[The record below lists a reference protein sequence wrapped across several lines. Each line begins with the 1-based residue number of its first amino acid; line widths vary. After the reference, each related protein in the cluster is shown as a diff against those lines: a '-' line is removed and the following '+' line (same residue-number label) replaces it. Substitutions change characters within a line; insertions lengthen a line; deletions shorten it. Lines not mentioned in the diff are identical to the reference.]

1 MKRLASLALC
11 LVWVVLIFCFA
22 VNRTQAQ
29 AAPAA
34 AAPQDQAQK
43 PANPPSDKEA
53 EKKEAEKKKDAGEDE
68 NPFAP
73 QPAPALPPGMTGSDA
88 NDPRAKLTPGLYDAG
103 EAAMGIEHL
112 LLLKKP
118 DAFQLGV
125 TDPDDPKVQKT
136 LGQLGI
142 GGGSM
147 KIPKAFQLVIAELAF
162 ANSDLAFQG
171 NHLFQGNFY
180 GVNIF
185 DISNPAKV
193 SLVTSMVCP
202 GGQGDVSV
210 YKNLMFMSVEMPNG
224 RLDCG
229 VEGFPPEPAPAE
241 EAKDKD
247 DKDKDK
253 DKDEKKA
260 DAEKAKD
267 SDQGKDADKDKDKD
281 ADKAK
286 ERKRRIPVAQK
297 DRFRGV
303 RIFDISDIKN
313 PKQVAAVQT
322 CRGSHTHTL
331 VTDPNDKDNVYIYVS
346 GTSFVR
352 QPEELAGCSGEK
364 PDKDPNTA
372 LFRID
377 VIKVPVAAPQDA
389 QIVSSPR
396 VFIDPRT
403 GAINGLNN
411 GGTHGKKGAE
421 KPADT
426 DQCHDITVYSAV
438 GLAAGACS
446 GNGIVL
452 DIKDPVHPKRLDAVN
467 DPNYSYWHS
476 ASFSND
482 GSKVVFTDEWGGGLG
497 ARCRAN
503 DPNKWGADAIFRLK
517 DDKLSFANY
526 YKLPAAQG
534 DTENC
539 VAHNGSL
546 IPVPGRD
553 IEVQAWYQG
562 GISVMDFTDA
572 ANPFE
577 IAYFDRGPID
587 PKMLVLG
594 GEWSAYWYNG
604 YIYGSEIAR
613 GLDVFQL
620 KPTKSLTQNEIDA
633 ARTVMV
639 SELNVQNQQ
648 KIEWPAQLVVAKA
661 YVDQLSRS
669 QALPASRI
677 AKLQKAI
684 ASAEQ
689 SHLSKNNVAK
699 LNGMAPAL
707 EKSAS
712 TAKTPADSM
721 RMHALAEVLKH
732 PSA

>member
-1 MKRLASLALC
+1 MNRVYGIACSVMGAAI
-11 LVWVVLIFCFA
+11 VLSFSVTRI
-22 VNRTQAQ
+22 QAQ
-29 AAPAA
+29 EPPKPAPA
-34 AAPQDQAQK
+34 QQADK
-43 PANPPSDKEA
+43 EDEDANPFVPE
-53 EKKEAEKKKDAGEDE
+53 
-68 NPFAP
+68 
-73 QPAPALPPGMTGSDA
+73 PAPALPPGMTGSDA
-88 NDPRAKLTPGLYDAG
+88 NDPRAKLKPGLYDAG
-103 EAAMGIEHL
+103 EASMGIKHL
-112 LLLKKP
+112 QLFKKP
-118 DAFQLGV
+118 DAFQLGAA
-125 TDPDDPKVQKT
+125 DPDDPKVQKT
-136 LGQLGI
+136 IGQLGI
-142 GGGSM
+142 GGAT
-147 KIPKAFQLVIAELAF
+147 KIPKPIQLVIAQLAF
-162 ANSDLAFQG
+162 SNSDLAFQG

-180 GVNIF
+180 GLNIF
-185 DISNPAKV
+185 DISHPANTTLLT
-193 SLVTSMVCP
+193 SLVCP

-210 YKNLMFMSVEMPNG
+210 YKNLLFMSVEMPNG

-229 VEGFPPEPAPAE
+229 VEGFPPEPPPPAGE
-241 EAKDKD
+241 EK
-247 DKDKDK
+247 
-253 DKDEKKA
+253 EK
-260 DAEKAKD
+260 
-267 SDQGKDADKDKDKD
+267 
-281 ADKAK
+281 
-286 ERKRRIPVAQK
+286 KRRIPAPQK

-331 VTDPNDKDNVYIYVS
+331 VVDPNDKDNAYIYVS

-372 LFRID
+372 LFRIE
-377 VIKVPVAAPQDA
+377 VIKVPLAAPQDA
-389 QIVSSPR
+389 KVVSSPR

-403 GAINGLNN
+403 GAMNGLNN

-426 DQCHDITVYSAV
+426 NQCHDITVYSAI

-446 GNGIVL
+446 GNGILL
-452 DIKDPVHPKRLDAVN
+452 DIKDPVHPMRVDAVN

-534 DTENC
+534 DSKNC

-562 GISVMDFTDA
+562 GVSIVDFTDPA
-572 ANPFE
+572 QPFE
-577 IAYFDRGPID
+577 IAYFDRGAID
-587 PKMLVLG
+587 PNVLVLG

-613 GLDVFQL
+613 GLDVFEL
-620 KPTKSLTQNEIDA
+620 TPSRFLTQNEIDA
-633 ARTVMV
+633 AKTVQV
-639 SELNVQNQQ
+639 PELNVQNQQ

-661 YVDQLSRS
+661 YLDQLSRS
-669 QALPASRI
+669 QALPPDQIAALWKAIQSAESSHMSKGKL
-677 AKLQKAI
+677 AKL
-684 ASAEQ
+684 
-689 SHLSKNNVAK
+689 SH
-699 LNGMAPAL
+699 MAPSL
-707 EKSAS
+707 EKSAV
-712 TAKTPADSM
+712 TAKSPTDSA
-721 RMHALAEVLKH
+721 RLHALAEILKH
-732 PSA
+732 PST

>member
-1 MKRLASLALC
+1 MNRMPSLAFRAVVAAIFLC
-11 LVWVVLIFCFA
+11 SGVSRLRA
-22 VNRTQAQ
+22 QTPATPPPAQQA
-29 AAPAA
+29 
-34 AAPQDQAQK
+34 
-43 PANPPSDKEA
+43 DKE
-53 EKKEAEKKKDAGEDE
+53 DDEDK

-73 QPAPALPPGMTGSDA
+73 EPAPALPPGMAGSDA
-88 NDPRAKLTPGLYDAG
+88 NDPRANLAPGLYDAG
-103 EAAMGIEHL
+103 EASLGIKHL

-118 DAFQLGV
+118 DAFQLGAS
-125 TDPDDPKVQKT
+125 DPDDPKVQEVI
-136 LGQLGI
+136 GQLGMRRA
-142 GGGSM
+142 SKM
-147 KIPKAFQLVIAELAF
+147 PKPLQLVIAQLAF
-162 ANSDLAFQG
+162 SNSDLAFQG

-185 DISNPAKV
+185 DISNPANATLLT
-193 SLVTSMVCP
+193 SLVCP
-202 GGQGDVSV
+202 GGQGDVSA
-210 YKNLMFMSVEMPNG
+210 YKNLLFMSVEMPNG

-229 VEGFPPEPAPAE
+229 VQGFPPEPPPTAE
-241 EAKDKD
+241 QEK
-247 DKDKDK
+247 
-253 DKDEKKA
+253 EKK
-260 DAEKAKD
+260 
-267 SDQGKDADKDKDKD
+267 
-281 ADKAK
+281 
-286 ERKRRIPVAQK
+286 RRPPAAQK

-352 QPEELAGCSGEK
+352 QAEELAECSDEK
-364 PDKDPNTA
+364 PDKDPNTS

-389 QIVSSPR
+389 KVVSSPR

-403 GAINGLNN
+403 GALNGLNN
-411 GGTHGKKGAE
+411 GGTHGKNGKEE

-426 DQCHDITVYSAV
+426 NQCHDITVYSAI

-446 GNGIVL
+446 GNGLLL
-452 DIKDPVHPKRLDAVN
+452 DIKDPVHPRRVDAVN

-503 DPNKWGADAIFRLK
+503 DPNKWGANAIFRLQ
-517 DDKLSFANY
+517 DNKLSFANY

-562 GISVMDFTDA
+562 GISIVDFTDPA
-572 ANPFE
+572 QPFE

-587 PKMLVLG
+587 PKTLVLG

-613 GLDVFQL
+613 GLDVCEL
-620 KPTKSLTQNEIDA
+620 TPTKFLTQNEIDA
-633 ARTVMV
+633 AKVV
-639 SELNVQNQQ
+639 QVPDLNVQNQQ
-648 KIEWPAQLVVAKA
+648 KIVWPRQLVVAKA
-661 YVDQLSRS
+661 YLDQLSRS
-669 QALPASRI
+669 QTLSTDQIATLRKAIQSAESSHMSKRTL
-677 AKLQKAI
+677 AKLQHLAPSLENSA
-684 ASAEQ
+684 ASVKTQ
-689 SHLSKNNVAK
+689 VD
-699 LNGMAPAL
+699 
-707 EKSAS
+707 SA
-712 TAKTPADSM
+712 
-721 RMHALAEVLKH
+721 RLHALADILKH
-732 PSA
+732 PST

>member
-1 MKRLASLALC
+1 MKRVSSLVLFVLGAALI
-11 LVWVVLIFCFA
+11 LCFS
-22 VNRTQAQ
+22 VSRTQAQ
-29 AAPAA
+29 TPATPA
-34 AAPQDQAQK
+34 QTQAQK
-43 PANPPSDKEA
+43 PATPPPAQEP
-53 EKKEAEKKKDAGEDE
+53 EEEEE

-88 NDPRAKLTPGLYDAG
+88 NDPRAKLTSGLYDAG
-103 EAAMGIEHL
+103 EASMGIKHL
-112 LLLKKP
+112 VLVKKP
-118 DAFQLGV
+118 DAFQLGSS
-125 TDPDDPKVQKT
+125 DADDPKVQKIFD
-136 LGQLGI
+136 QLGI
-142 GGGSM
+142 RGNAKM
-147 KIPKAFQLVIAELAF
+147 PKPLKLVIAQLAF
-162 ANSDLAFQG
+162 ANSDLAFEG

-185 DISNPAKV
+185 DISNPASAALLT
-193 SLVTSMVCP
+193 SLVCP

-210 YKNLMFMSVEMPNG
+210 YKNLLFMSVEMPNG

-229 VEGFPPEPAPAE
+229 AQGFTPDPAPPATE
-241 EAKDKD
+241 EK
-247 DKDKDK
+247 
-253 DKDEKKA
+253 EKK
-260 DAEKAKD
+260 
-267 SDQGKDADKDKDKD
+267 
-281 ADKAK
+281 
-286 ERKRRIPVAQK
+286 RHIPSAQK

-331 VTDPNDKDNVYIYVS
+331 VQDPNDKSNVYIYVS

-352 QPEELAGCSGEK
+352 QPEELTGCSGEE

-389 QIVSSPR
+389 KVVSSPR

-403 GAINGLNN
+403 GALNGLNN
-411 GGTHGKKGAE
+411 GGTHGKNGKEE
-421 KPADT
+421 KPEDT
-426 DQCHDITVYSAV
+426 NQCHDITVYSAI

-446 GNGIVL
+446 GNGLLL
-452 DIKDPVHPKRLDAVN
+452 DIKDPVHPKRVDAVN

-497 ARCRAN
+497 ARCRQN

-534 DTENC
+534 DSENC

-546 IPVPGRD
+546 VPVPGRD
-553 IEVQAWYQG
+553 IEVQGWYQG
-562 GISVMDFTDA
+562 GVSIVDFTDPA
-572 ANPFE
+572 QPFE

-587 PKMLVLG
+587 PNILVLG
-594 GEWSAYWYNG
+594 GDWSAYWYNG

-613 GLDVFQL
+613 GLDVFEL
-620 KPTKSLTQNEIDA
+620 TPTKFLTQNEIDA
-633 ARTVMV
+633 AKTVRV

-648 KIEWPAQLVVAKA
+648 KIEWPVNLVVAKA
-661 YVDQLSRS
+661 YLDQLARS
-669 QALPASRI
+669 QALPADQI
-677 AKLQKAI
+677 ENLQKAI
-684 ASAEQ
+684 QAAET
-689 SHLSKNNVAK
+689 SHMSKGKVAK
-699 LNGMAPAL
+699 LKTMAPSL
-707 EKSAS
+707 EKSADTTKS
-712 TAKTPADSM
+712 PADSA
-721 RMHALAEVLKH
+721 RIHALADILKH
-732 PSA
+732 PAA

>member
-1 MKRLASLALC
+1 MNRMPSLALS
-11 LVWVVLIFCFA
+11 LVGAALVVCFG
-22 VNRTQAQ
+22 VNGAHAQ
-29 AAPAA
+29 AAQPAA
-34 AAPQDQAQK
+34 PPQEQAQK
-43 PANPPSDKEA
+43 PATPPSGKDA
-53 EKKEAEKKKDAGEDE
+53 KDAGEEE
-68 NPFAP
+68 NPFVP
-73 QPAPALPPGMTGSDA
+73 EPAPPLPPGMTGSDV
-88 NDPRAKLTPGLYDAG
+88 NDPRAKLAPGLYDAG
-103 EAAMGIEHL
+103 ETSMGMKHL

-118 DAFQLGV
+118 DAFQLAAA
-125 TDPDDPKVQKT
+125 DPDDPKVQKIV
-136 LGQLGI
+136 GQLGL
-142 GGGSM
+142 GNNP
-147 KIPKAFQLVIAELAF
+147 KIPKAAHLMIAQLAF

-171 NHLFQGNFY
+171 SHLFQGNFY
-180 GVNIF
+180 GVNIY
-185 DISNPAKV
+185 DISNPANMRLLT
-193 SLVTSMVCP
+193 SLVCP

-210 YKNLMFMSVEMPNG
+210 YKNLLFMSVEMPNG

-229 VEGFPPEPAPAE
+229 MEGFPPEPAPPADE
-241 EAKDKD
+241 KKD
-247 DKDKDK
+247 DK
-253 DKDEKKA
+253 EKKHH
-260 DAEKAKD
+260 
-267 SDQGKDADKDKDKD
+267 
-281 ADKAK
+281 
-286 ERKRRIPVAQK
+286 IPAAQK

-303 RIFDISDIKN
+303 RIFDISDISN

-331 VTDPNDKDNVYIYVS
+331 VVDPNDKENVYIYVS

-377 VIKVPVAAPQDA
+377 VIKVPLAAPQEA
-389 QIVSSPR
+389 KIVSNPR

-426 DQCHDITVYSAV
+426 DQCHDITVYSAI

-452 DIKDPVHPKRLDAVN
+452 DIKDPVHPKRVDAVN

-497 ARCRAN
+497 ARCRPN
-503 DPNKWGADAIFRLK
+503 DPNKWGADAIFHLK
-517 DDKLSFANY
+517 DDKLTFANY
-526 YKLPAAQG
+526 YKMPAAQG

-562 GISVMDFTDA
+562 GISVMDFTDP

-587 PKMLVLG
+587 PKVLVLG
-594 GEWSAYWYNG
+594 GYWSAYWYNG

-613 GLDVFQL
+613 GMDVFEL
-620 KPTKSLTQNEIDA
+620 TPSKFLTQNEIDA
-633 ARTVMV
+633 AKTVQLA
-639 SELNVQNQQ
+639 ELNVQNQP
-648 KIEWPAQLVVAKA
+648 KIEWPAKLVVAKA

-669 QALPASRI
+669 QALPAMRI
-677 AKLQKAI
+677 ADLQKAIQNAETSQMSKKRVAKLQK
-684 ASAEQ
+684 
-689 SHLSKNNVAK
+689 
-699 LNGMAPAL
+699 MAPFL
-707 EKSAS
+707 EKSAA
-712 TAKTPADSM
+712 TAKSSADSM
-721 RMHALAEVLKH
+721 RMRALEDVLKH
-732 PSA
+732 LSPTA

>member
-1 MKRLASLALC
+1 MKRSPSLALC
-11 LVWVVLIFCFA
+11 VVWVVLICCFA
-22 VNRTQAQ
+22 VNQTQAQ
-29 AAPAA
+29 EAPPT
-34 AAPQDQAQK
+34 APPQEQGQK
-43 PANPPSDKEA
+43 PAPPPSDK
-53 EKKEAEKKKDAGEDE
+53 DAKGEGD

-73 QPAPALPPGMTGSDA
+73 EPAPALPPGMTGSDA
-88 NDPRAKLTPGLYDAG
+88 NDPRAKLASGLYDAG
-103 EAAMGIEHL
+103 EASMGIEHL

-118 DAFQLGV
+118 DAFQLGT
-125 TDPDDPKVQKT
+125 TDPDDPKVEKV
-136 LGQLGI
+136 LGQLGM
-142 GGGSM
+142 GNNK
-147 KIPKAFQLVIAELAF
+147 KIPKPVQLVIAQLAF
-162 ANSDLAFQG
+162 ANSDLAFEG
-171 NHLFQGNFY
+171 SHLFQGNFY
-180 GVNIF
+180 GVTIY
-185 DISNPAKV
+185 DIANPASAKLLT
-193 SLVTSMVCP
+193 SLVCP

-210 YKNLMFMSVEMPNG
+210 YKNLLFMSVEMPNG

-229 VEGFPPEPAPAE
+229 VQGFPPEPVPPADE
-241 EAKDKD
+241 EKDKVQDKVKDNDKGTDQSKDAGQNKDND
-247 DKDKDK
+247 DK
-253 DKDEKKA
+253 
-260 DAEKAKD
+260 
-267 SDQGKDADKDKDKD
+267 G
-281 ADKAK
+281 K
-286 ERKRRIPVAQK
+286 ERKRHIPVAQK

-303 RIFDISDIKN
+303 RIFDISDIQN

-331 VTDPNDKDNVYIYVS
+331 VTDPNDKENVYIYVS

-389 QIVSSPR
+389 KIVSSPR

-426 DQCHDITVYSAV
+426 DQCHDITVYSAI

-446 GNGIVL
+446 GNGILL
-452 DIKDPVHPKRLDAVN
+452 DIKDPVNPKRVDAVN

-497 ARCRAN
+497 ARCRPN

-546 IPVPGRD
+546 VPVPGRD

-562 GISVMDFTDA
+562 GISVMDFTDP

-587 PKMLVLG
+587 PKVLILG
-594 GEWSAYWYNG
+594 GDWSAYWYNG

-620 KPTKSLTQNEIDA
+620 TPTKFLTQNEIDA
-633 ARTVMV
+633 AKAVQV
-639 SELNVQNQQ
+639 ADLNVQDQQ
-648 KIEWPAQLVVAKA
+648 KIEWPAKLVVAKA
-661 YVDQLSRS
+661 YLDQLSRS
-669 QALPASRI
+669 QAMSEGRI
-677 AKLQKAI
+677 AKLRKTI
-684 ASAEQ
+684 ASAET
-689 SHLSKNNVAK
+689 SHLNKSTTAK
-699 LNGMAPAL
+699 LNGVASSL
-707 EKSAS
+707 EKSAA
-712 TAKTPADSM
+712 TAKTPSDSM
-721 RMHALAEVLKH
+721 RMRALADVLKH